1 MVVLRFMRRDFM
13 ATKTKMRRNTFYPHM
28 RSDSHEQ
35 KRKMQMTLLFQV
47 RGDVIAITKKKKEE
61 KNRGRG
67 RGGRGGH
74 NNTDKPMKMPT
85 SEGK

>member
-47 RGDVIAITKKKKEE
+47 RGDVIAITKKKKKKKTEVVDVVAEE
-61 KNRGRG
+61 VITIRTNR
-67 RGGRGGH
+67 
-74 NNTDKPMKMPT
+74 
-85 SEGK
+85 